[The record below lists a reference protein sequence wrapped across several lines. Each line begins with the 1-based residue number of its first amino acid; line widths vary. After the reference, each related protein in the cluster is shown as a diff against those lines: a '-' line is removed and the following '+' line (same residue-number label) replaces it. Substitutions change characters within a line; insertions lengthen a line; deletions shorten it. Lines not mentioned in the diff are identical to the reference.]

1 MAKNMIACSFFNWWA
16 ALFYNNRTTNKN
28 LYNPAHRMPMKPENR
43 LILAL
48 DVTDREKALEVAEA
62 VRDNIDAVKI
72 NYPLVLSCGPDMID
86 SISRWIPVV
95 CDFKI
100 ADIPNTCRLIAENAF
115 QRGASGVIT
124 HAFSGEDSLEAIKK
138 VADEHNGLVFS
149 VVELSSPGAVV
160 SYAGATDRLID
171 ISIRA
176 KVTGFIAPGTRPDR
190 IRHIRDKAG
199 QDSIILCP
207 GIGAQGG
214 NGKIALESGADYIIV
229 GRSIYN
235 AEQPGKAAADIVES
249 LK

>member
-1 MAKNMIACSFFNWWA
+1 
-16 ALFYNNRTTNKN
+16 
-28 LYNPAHRMPMKPENR
+28 MKPENR

-48 DVTDREKALEVAEA
+48 DVTDREKALEIAEA
-62 VRDNIDAVKI
+62 VKDNIDAVKI

-86 SISRWIPVV
+86 SITRWIPVI

-115 QRGASGVIT
+115 HRGASGVIA
-124 HAFSGEDSLEAIKK
+124 HAFSGEDSLGAIMK

-149 VVELSSPGAVV
+149 VVELSSPGAVE
-160 SYAGATDRLID
+160 SYAGVTDRLID

-176 KVTGFIAPGTRPDR
+176 GISGFIAPGTRPDR
-190 IRHIRDKAG
+190 IRHIREKAG
-199 QDSIILCP
+199 QESVILCP

-214 NGKIALESGADYIIV
+214 NGKTALESGANYIIV

-235 AEQPGKAAADIVES
+235 SEKPGDAAAAIVES